1 MLTRQKEVHCQNK
14 RKSRGLKV
22 KIENCPSFCSCTVL
36 VMKCQHIEI
45 MYNLKV
51 NDKNSKPFVA
61 NWPLHNVLPS
71 SPGFPRMLM
80 IGWYQ
85 WSVSPVWS
93 LPRTDHWSS
102 LVTTRPGPP
111 LLTNSDHTV
120 TSPGGQTGQCS
131 APIGQLPSPGRS
143 VSQ

>member
-1 MLTRQKEVHCQNK
+1 MTKTQNHWLPTGHC
-14 RKSRGLKV
+14 
-22 KIENCPSFCSCTVL
+22 IMWCPV
-36 VMKCQHIEI
+36 
-45 MYNLKV
+45 
-51 NDKNSKPFVA
+51 P
-61 NWPLHNVLPS
+61 PG
-71 SPGFPRMLM
+71 SPALLM
-80 IGWYQ
+80 IGCELV
-85 WSVSPVWS
+85 VSITGVWS